1 MCLCCDQI
9 ELRKFKDDVAVR
21 AEKWSA
27 VVPTPEEARRAFERI
42 DTDGSG
48 TLDREEITTVLT
60 QEFGLTLTDD
70 ELEDAFAELDVD
82 GDGQIDEEE
91 FVNGMCNLRRRDTMQ
106 KRTARVLASR
116 QKRRDQVGLT
126 LQFTSN
132 CVLVHLQLCCN

>member
-1 MCLCCDQI
+1 MGAIL
-9 ELRKFKDDVAVR
+9 
-21 AEKWSA
+21 AE
-27 VVPTPEEARRAFERI
+27 RLAFF
-42 DTDGSG
+42 D
-48 TLDREEITTVLT
+48 

-70 ELEDAFAELDVD
+70 ELEVIFLTEILDDFRRFVDEIGDFRRSFGQDAFAELDVD

-132 CVLVHLQLCCN
+132 CVLVHL